1 MNHTEPIFE
10 PLLVDVPTACLLLSV
25 KRTKLFA
32 LLAEPDGL
40 QRVKIGGKTLV
51 TVSSIRALARASER
65 LTELNPPIQLPQVQW
80 NLPWLG

>member
-40 QRVKIGGKTLV
+40 QRVKIGRKTLV
-51 TVSSIRALARASER
+51 AMENIRALAKQRIVAKGSIAGHI
-65 LTELNPPIQLPQVQW
+65 TDQPSCPA
-80 NLPWLG
+80 

>member
-10 PLLVDVPTACLLLSV
+10 PILVDVPTACLLLSV

-51 TVSSIRALARASER
+51 AMENIRALAKQRIVAKGSIAGHI
-65 LTELNPPIQLPQVQW
+65 TDQPSCPA
-80 NLPWLG
+80 

>member
-51 TVSSIRALARASER
+51 AMENIRALAKQRIVAKGSIAGDISDQ
-65 LTELNPPIQLPQVQW
+65 PSCPA
-80 NLPWLG
+80 

>member
-51 TVSSIRALARASER
+51 AMENIRALAKQRIVAKGSIAGHISDQ
-65 LTELNPPIQLPQVQW
+65 PSCPA
-80 NLPWLG
+80 

>member
-51 TVSSIRALARASER
+51 AMENIRALAKQRIVAKGSIAGHI
-65 LTELNPPIQLPQVQW
+65 TDQPSCPA
-80 NLPWLG
+80 